1 MDDASRRLA
10 RNVWTGGLAVLVFV
24 ESWFL
29 YFYNWESS
37 FGGLTDDHYFYVIR
51 GWQILYGDLPVR
63 DFVDHGSP
71 LYYYVGAAVQILF
84 GRGTLSEIAF
94 SATVLS
100 LGAAL
105 TFWLAARAAGSIAA
119 GLAGAAFHVLLAPR
133 FYNYP
138 KVIVYAVAV
147 PLLWRFVDTPT
158 PRRRA
163 ALALTT
169 ALAFLFRH
177 DHGVFVGLV
186 SVGVML
192 LIGSLS
198 WRERLRH
205 AAMSGL
211 LTLAILSPYLVFV
224 EVNGGVV
231 AYLQQGAEW
240 AERDRGR
247 AEVVWPGLFDNP
259 DGVSD
264 AARAGSVV
272 GRAVAAVRDN
282 AVAWMYYLEIVLP
295 VFALLLLAAS
305 RDGLRPGWPHARL
318 KLAMV
323 ALLALILDAGFL
335 RSPLAARLA
344 DPSVP
349 LALLVAWLSAA
360 VVRLAAGAGS
370 LRPGLQR
377 RSWVVRIPAAVAA
390 ASILLV
396 PAVALSRELY
406 DRLDAAALVDGPRNA
421 LERVS
426 YRAAEYRR
434 DWQLDSWAARS
445 DRSELIELSRYLQA
459 CTTPSDRV
467 LVQGYLP
474 QVLALAQRGFAGG
487 HADLR
492 PGFFGSDEA
501 QRLTVSRLE
510 RQSVPLMLLDAGD
523 SYEQFRTSF
532 PLVTAYIDRRYAV
545 AGTRVLDGRYG
556 LTLLTARDRE
566 PAGTFEAFGWPCFAG
581 RGTPQR

>member
-1 MDDASRRLA
+1 LITPAHA
-10 RNVWTGGLAVLVFV
+10 ATAAVAGAVFAF
-24 ESWFL
+24 SWLFR
-29 YFYNWESS
+29 FNDPNGS
-37 FGGLTDDHYFYVIR
+37 FAGLTDDHFFYLVR
-51 GWQILYGDLPVR
+51 GWQILFGELPVR

-71 LYYYVGAAVQILF
+71 LYSYVGAAVQVLF

-94 SATVLS
+94 SATVLA

-119 GLAGAAFHVLLAPR
+119 GLAGAVFHVLLAPR

-138 KVIVYAVAV
+138 KVLVYAVAV
-147 PLLWRFVDTPT
+147 PLLWRFADTPT
-158 PRRRA
+158 PRLRA

-169 ALAFLFRH
+169 AIAFLFRH

-186 SVGVML
+186 SVGLML
-192 LIGSLS
+192 LIGSIA

-205 AAMSGL
+205 VAIYGL
-211 LTLAILSPYLVFV
+211 LTVAILSPYLVFV
-224 EVNGGVV
+224 EVHGGVV
-231 AYLQQGAEW
+231 AYLLQGAEW
-240 AERDRGR
+240 AARDRGR

-259 DGVSD
+259 DGVSG
-264 AARAGSVV
+264 AAREGSIV
-272 GRAVAAVRDN
+272 GRASATVRDN
-282 AVAWMYYLEIVLP
+282 AVAWMYYVEIALP
-295 VFALLLLAAS
+295 ILVLLLLTAS
-305 RDGLRPGWPHARL
+305 RDGLRPGWPNARL
-318 KLAMV
+318 KLATV
-323 ALLALILDAGFL
+323 AVLALILDVGFL

-349 LALLVAWLSAA
+349 LAILMAWLSVAI
-360 VVRLAAGAGS
+360 VRLVAGAGS

-377 RSWVVRIPAAVAA
+377 RSWLVRIPGAVAA

-396 PAVALSRELY
+396 PAVALSHELY

-445 DRSELIELSRYLQA
+445 DRTELIELSRYLQA
-459 CTTPSDRV
+459 CTTPADRV

-492 PGFFGSDEA
+492 PGFFGSDAA
-501 QRLTVSRLE
+501 QRLTVSRLQ
-510 RQSVPLMLLDAGD
+510 RQSVPLILLDADD
-523 SYEQFRTSF
+523 SYEEFRTSF

-545 AGTRVLDGRYG
+545 AGTRVLDGRHG
-556 LTLLTARDRE
+556 LTLLVSRDRE